1 MAQRTSPVRSM
12 RMAKC
17 HNGVPNGLPNIRSGY
32 SRQLWVLLLALIRY
46 ASIAICFN
54 QWDVLQ
60 MLLMIDN

>member
-1 MAQRTSPVRSM
+1 M
-12 RMAKC
+12 
-17 HNGVPNGLPNIRSGY
+17 
-32 SRQLWVLLLALIRY
+32 WVLLLALIRY